1 MSEPVLV
8 ETDGN
13 VLVVTLNRPE
23 LMNALD
29 GATVDALSRAWI
41 RATEPDVRAVVLTGA
56 GRGFCAGADIRSPRP
71 ADGRPAGLRHTYNP
85 MVLQLAEL
93 KVPVVAAINGTAAG
107 AGLALAC
114 AADLRIMSGEA
125 KLVPSFA
132 AIGLIP
138 DAGGTY
144 FLTRLLGY
152 SRAFDWLSSGRPLL
166 APEALEMGLANVVV
180 APEEV
185 RERAVARAHELAAM
199 PGLGV
204 PLLKEAL
211 GRAVTGSLAEQV
223 DLEARLQ
230 EQALAAPGR
239 AEARAAM
246 VAKLKE
252 RSEERK
258 TP

>member
-1 MSEPVLV
+1 MTPGYFCRKAEILLQSG
-8 ETDGN
+8 DG
-13 VLVVTLNRPE
+13 VAVVTLNRPE
-23 LMNALD
+23 VLNSFNREMARALC
-29 GATVDALSRAWI
+29 DAYARIAEDD
-41 RATEPDVRAVVLTGA
+41 TVRAVVLTGA

-114 AADLRIMSGEA
+114 AADLRIMSDEA

-180 APEEV
+180 APEAV
-185 RERAVARAHELAAM
+185 RT
-199 PGLGV
+199 
-204 PLLKEAL
+204 
-211 GRAVTGSLAEQV
+211 GRS
-223 DLEARLQ
+223 
-230 EQALAAPGR
+230 PIH
-239 AEARAAM
+239 
-246 VAKLKE
+246 
-252 RSEERK
+252 
-258 TP
+258 